1 MSVKTDGVARSL
13 AQRTEAAAPAA
24 KTIAQKIEELKPQLA
39 RALPKHLSADRLVRV
54 ALTTLRLN
62 PKLQECKAESLMGAL
77 MQAGA
82 LGLEPG
88 VLGHC
93 YLVPYGS
100 ECTLI
105 VGYRGMID
113 LARRSGQIQTVY
125 ARIVHDGDVFHL
137 RYGLDEALE
146 HVPWH
151 AREDEDRPE
160 HEGAV
165 RGAYLVARFKDGGYL
180 LHYLPLGEIEK
191 HRKRSRA
198 ATSGPWVS
206 DFEAMCLKTV
216 VRDAWKWLPISV
228 EIAEATVAAD
238 DSTHSGI
245 EARDMADVV
254 DATATTLS
262 AAAEEVAGE
271 PEEPAPDAPQQRL
284 PL

>member
-1 MSVKTDGVARSL
+1 MSESL
-13 AQRTEAAAPAA
+13 KDRLATRATAPVPAG

-93 YLVPYGS
+93 YLVPYGT

-113 LARRSGQIQTVY
+113 LARRSGQIQTIY
-125 ARIVHDGDVFHL
+125 ARIVHAGDAFHL
-137 RYGLDEALE
+137 RYGLDETLE

-151 AREDEDRPE
+151 SREDDERPDE
-160 HEGAV
+160 EGAV

-180 LHYLPLGEIEK
+180 LHYLPLSEIEK

-228 EIAEATVAAD
+228 EIADATATAD
-238 DSTHSGI
+238 ESTHAGI
-245 EARDMADVV
+245 EGKDLADVV
-254 DATATTLS
+254 DATATQV
-262 AAAEEVAGE
+262 AEEAAEPTA
-271 PEEPAPDAPQQRL
+271 
-284 PL
+284 